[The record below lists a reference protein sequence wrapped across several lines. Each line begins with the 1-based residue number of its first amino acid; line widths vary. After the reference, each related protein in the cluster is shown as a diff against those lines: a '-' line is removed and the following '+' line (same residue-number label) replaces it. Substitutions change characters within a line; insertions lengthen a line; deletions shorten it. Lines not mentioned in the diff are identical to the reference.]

1 MKGRE
6 RVVHLTS
13 VHEAADTRIVHKECT
28 ALAESGYDVVL
39 VAQGPCVPM
48 PPGVRHHSVPRAR
61 NRLDRV
67 LRTVPAVL
75 RAALSERASVY
86 HLHDPE
92 LVPVGLLLR
101 LRGARVFF
109 DVHED
114 IVLDIGT
121 KPWIPR
127 PMRGFVASVAATVLR
142 LVERGFSAIVPATP
156 SIAKSFTRGR
166 TVVVRNYPRLEDLVA
181 QDGGARFNDRP
192 LEVIYLGAITRVRGV
207 GEMIDAI
214 GQPSI
219 PPYARLV
226 LAGAF
231 EDAATR
237 TFAASLPGWRR
248 TRAVGF
254 LRRDQLGE
262 ALSRARAGLL
272 VLQPFASFEDS
283 LPTKMFEYMGA
294 GLPVIASKFLRCREV
309 LERAGTAFP
318 VPKIWIRRGNEVLQ
332 REVVFPKHHQ
342 PVRLSVWQRR
352 KQHAFDHAEHCRVG
366 ADAERQRQNRDG
378 GEARRFAERAQAEA

>member
-309 LERAGTAFP
+309 LERYECGILVDPRDSAEIAEA
-318 VPKIWIRRGNEVLQ
+318 IRTVLLYPLQ
-332 REVVFPKHHQ
+332 AQ
-342 PVRLSVWQRR
+342 QM
-352 KQHAFDHAEHCRVG
+352 G
-366 ADAERQRQNRDG
+366 
-378 GEARRFAERAQAEA
+378 ERARLAVRDRFEWKTEAKSLVGLYEAVL

>member
-1 MKGRE
+1 MKGRQ

-39 VAQGPCVPM
+39 VAQEPQVPM
-48 PPGVRHHSVPRAR
+48 PPGVRHHTVPRAR

-67 LRTVPAVL
+67 LRTVPAVFG
-75 RAALSERASVY
+75 AALAERASVY

-127 PMRGFVASVAATVLR
+127 RLRGFVAAAAAGVLR
-142 LVERGFSAIVPATP
+142 LVERCFSAVVPATP
-156 SIAKSFTRGR
+156 SIAQSFTRGR

-181 QDGGARFNDRP
+181 GDGGTEFNARP

-207 GEMIDAI
+207 AEMVDAI
-214 GQPSI
+214 GDPAIPSH
-219 PPYARLV
+219 ARLV

-231 EDAATR
+231 EDAETR
-237 TFAASLPGWRR
+237 AFAAARSGWRR
-248 TRAVGF
+248 TRPVGF

-309 LERAGTAFP
+309 LEQYDCGILVDPRDSAEIAQA
-318 VPKIWIRRGNEVLQ
+318 IRTVLLHPLQ
-332 REVVFPKHHQ
+332 AQKM
-342 PVRLSVWQRR
+342 
-352 KQHAFDHAEHCRVG
+352 G
-366 ADAERQRQNRDG
+366 
-378 GEARRFAERAQAEA
+378 ERARQAVRERFQWKTEAKNLVGLYEAVL